1 MTLKS
6 KLVFVFS
13 IAILTGAVVS
23 IFHRQESH
31 GDPIKLSGTWIDQN
45 GKEFSENRL
54 KGRVTLMT
62 LAYSTCRTLC
72 PMIGARVKKLDDA
85 LAKHGHQTKIVLISI
100 DPENETPESLSA
112 WMKSRGVLKDHWS
125 FIKGTPESTL
135 GLAKQLRSEKLK
147 MGFSDHASPDHIPH
161 TSYLA
166 VLGHNGEVREVV
178 DLMQN
183 DEALLASVENL
194 LD

>member
-1 MTLKS
+1 M
-6 KLVFVFS
+6 
-13 IAILTGAVVS
+13 ILNLPE
-23 IFHRQESH
+23 RQ
-31 GDPIKLSGTWIDQN
+31 GDAGVKLSGAWIDHN
-45 GKEFSENRL
+45 GNEFSQDRL

-72 PMIGARVKKLDDA
+72 PMVGARVKKLDDA
-85 LAKHGHQTKIVLISI
+85 LLKKGHQTEIVLISI

-135 GLAKQLRSEKLK
+135 ALAGQLRSEKLK

-166 VLGHNGEVREVV
+166 VLGPEGEVRDVV

-194 LD
+194 MN